1 MPTLVRAAAIRDIPP
16 GHSKVLHI
24 HGREIALFNADG
36 AFYAVKNICPHRGTS
51 LDRGAVENGVL
62 TCPGHAWQFD
72 LRTGDCVSH
81 PPAGIRRYPV
91 EIREGAVWIEVP

>member
-16 GHSKVLHI
+16 GHAKVLHI

-51 LDRGAVENGVL
+51 LDRGAVQNGVL
-62 TCPGHAWQFD
+62 TCPGHAWRFD

-81 PPAGIRRYPV
+81 PPAGIRCYPV
-91 EIREGAVWIEVP
+91 EIREDAIWIEVP

>member
-91 EIREGAVWIEVP
+91 EIREDAVWIEVP